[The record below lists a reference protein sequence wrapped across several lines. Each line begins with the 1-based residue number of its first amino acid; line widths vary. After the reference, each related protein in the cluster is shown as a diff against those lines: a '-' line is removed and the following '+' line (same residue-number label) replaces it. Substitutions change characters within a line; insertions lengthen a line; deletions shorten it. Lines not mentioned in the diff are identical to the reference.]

1 LKVASRIARSCPLD
15 LRRRIRSC
23 RPQAMP
29 DDARAALQDGLRL
42 TAVALSQADIP
53 YALCGGYAAWA
64 RGAPEPDH
72 DADFVIREADV
83 DKAKAVISAAG
94 LEVADPPEGW
104 LFKAFHEGQLVDVLF
119 RMCGQP
125 IDDGLFDRCDT
136 LPVLAVRMPVM
147 EATDILATKLLVLE
161 EHYCDFARLLPVAR
175 ALREQIDWARLRE
188 EVEPNPF
195 ARAFLYLLDELD
207 IVAR

>member
-1 LKVASRIARSCPLD
+1 
-15 LRRRIRSC
+15 
-23 RPQAMP
+23 MP
-29 DDARAALQDGLRL
+29 DDARTALQDGLRL
-42 TAVALSQADIP
+42 TAVALTQAEIP

-72 DADFVIREADV
+72 DADFVVREDDV
-83 DKAKAVISAAG
+83 DKAKAALVAAG
-94 LEVADPPEGW
+94 LEIADPPEGW
-104 LFKAFHEGQLVDVLF
+104 LFKAYHEGQLVDVLF

-125 IDDGLFDRCDT
+125 IDDGLFERCDT

-175 ALREQIDWARLRE
+175 ALREQIDWPRLRE
-188 EVEPNPF
+188 EVSGNPF

-207 IVAR
+207 IAGR